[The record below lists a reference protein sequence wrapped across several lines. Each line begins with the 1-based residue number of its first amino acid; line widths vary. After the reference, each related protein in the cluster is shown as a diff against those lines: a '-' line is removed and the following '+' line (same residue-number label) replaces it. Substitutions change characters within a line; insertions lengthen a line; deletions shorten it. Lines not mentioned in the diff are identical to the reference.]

1 VTDANPI
8 RTRIDSGY
16 SQLTR
21 QEQRA
26 ADFILDHLDDLAVY
40 SATEIAGSSGVSKA
54 TVSRLF
60 RRLGFADAQEVRE
73 QARALRTG
81 GVPIGA
87 SLGASGDLAAHLA
100 SERANLDRLLAALGD
115 GALTGAAA
123 MLAGAREV
131 VVIGFRNSYPVAL
144 HLRQQ
149 LAQARPAVRI
159 APAPGQ
165 SVGEEIAGLSSRDVV
180 VLVGFRRRPRGFASV
195 LAALE
200 ARGVPV
206 VLVVDPSWR
215 RGAVSGVVGAGGV
228 DGDAAVD
235 GGGGGADGDGD
246 AGAGGGGAVIDGAGA
261 GDAAVVGAGGGARAR
276 AGTVVLTCPVDSVSA
291 FDSYAAAMSLANLLA
306 AAVLGAHARAGRSR
320 VADITTLYGELEEL
334 APE

>member
-1 VTDANPI
+1 MTDANPI

-87 SLGASGDLAAHLA
+87 SLGASGGLAAHLA

-115 GALTGAAA
+115 GALAGAAA
-123 MLAGAREV
+123 MLAEAREV

-149 LAQARPAVRI
+149 LVQARSSVRI

-206 VLVVDPSWR
+206 VLITDPSWR
-215 RGAVSGVVGAGGV
+215 RGAAGGV
-228 DGDAAVD
+228 GGVAAV
-235 GGGGGADGDGD
+235 
-246 AGAGGGGAVIDGAGA
+246 AGAGGAGAFPAVDGAGA
-261 GDAAVVGAGGGARAR
+261 AAGADARA
-276 AGTVVLTCPVDSVSA
+276 ATTVLTCPVDSVSA